1 MVIERNNKEVIIR
14 LPACVNTE
22 GLQTSI
28 DYLSYKE
35 GTAKS
40 KAKPSLVDAL
50 AKDVEKG
57 WWANNRERFV
67 KSK

>member
-1 MVIERNNKEVIIR
+1 MVIERINKEVIIR

-35 GTAKS
+35 ASEKS
-40 KAKPSLVDAL
+40 KAKQSLVNAL
-50 AKDVEKG
+50 AKDVKKG
-57 WWANNRERFV
+57 WWANNRERF
-67 KSK
+67 

>member
-22 GLQTSI
+22 GLQTLI

-35 GTAKS
+35 ATAKS
-40 KAKPSLVDAL
+40 KAK
-50 AKDVEKG
+50 
-57 WWANNRERFV
+57 
-67 KSK
+67 

>member
-22 GLQTSI
+22 GLQTLI

-35 GTAKS
+35 AIAKS
-40 KAKPSLVDAL
+40 KAKQSLADAL
-50 AKDVEKG
+50 AKDVKKG
-57 WWANNRERFV
+57 WWANNRERIV
-67 KSK
+67 K